1 MLISLTQ
8 TLVGTSLLNTLSF
21 VFSDNANT
29 RDVYKYLRKPSKL
42 DCYSAF
48 QVKATNFFVSQVNDK
63 AFTEKVVVKSL
74 IVTD

>member
-8 TLVGTSLLNTLSF
+8 TLVGTSLINTLSF

-29 RDVYKYLRKPSKL
+29 RDVYKYLKKTSKA

-48 QVKATNFFVSQVNDK
+48 QLKATIFSVSHVNDK
-63 AFTEKVVVKSL
+63 VFMEKLWLNLQS
-74 IVTD
+74 